1 MFRFSKDAEERLNT
15 LQDLVT
21 IAQSAY
27 TDALKF
33 YGEDTKSIAS
43 TEQFFGTFK
52 TFVDSYKVSRRSFAR
67 RTLLAHLSALAE
79 RSRYQQGRCRCC
91 CSCGPSRCECFSSP
105 CASTLTHPSFTGSQS

>member
-1 MFRFSKDAEERLNT
+1 MFRFSRDAEERLDT

-21 IAQSAY
+21 VAQSAY

-52 TFVDSYKVSRRSFAR
+52 TFVDSYKVCRPFPRRSI
-67 RTLLAHLSALAE
+67 S
-79 RSRYQQGRCRCC
+79 
-91 CSCGPSRCECFSSP
+91 
-105 CASTLTHPSFTGSQS
+105 LT